1 MEIRHLR
8 YFVAVVEERS
18 FTKASARLFIAQPP
32 LSRQIQNL
40 EEELGLQL
48 LERGSRPVKTT
59 EAGQFFYQ
67 YAKRVLTNIDQ
78 MVAMTKQ
85 VGVVDKVIKIGFVGS
100 LLFGLLPKII
110 HNFRQSQ
117 PSLKIELVELTTLE
131 QIEALKQGK
140 IDVGFGRLKVSDPAI
155 KRILLRNE
163 DLSVGLHISH
173 PLAQMQNGVYLAD
186 IVNERLLLYPN
197 TDKQDFS
204 DHILSIFAEHGLI
217 PNHIQKVREVQL
229 ALGLS
234 AAGEGIC
241 IVPRSSETIQIA
253 DLCYIPLLDPD
264 AKSPIFMS
272 YRNLEDSDY
281 IAVLLQTIETVYKQV
296 SIHNF
301 QQRLSFFGKITH
313 SVSDAN

>member
-18 FTKASARLFIAQPP
+18 FTKASSRLFIAQPP

-40 EEELGLQL
+40 EDELGLQL

-85 VGVVDKVIKIGFVGS
+85 VGVFDKVINIGFVGS
-100 LLFGLLPKII
+100 LLFGLLPKVIY
-110 HNFRQSQ
+110 NFRQLQ
-117 PSLKIELVELTTLE
+117 PHLKIELIEMNTLE

-140 IDVGFGRLKVSDPAI
+140 IDIGFGRLKISDPAI
-155 KRILLRNE
+155 TRILLSNE
-163 DLSVGLHISH
+163 ALSVGVHTSH

-186 IVNERLLLYPN
+186 IVNELLLLYPN
-197 TDKQDFS
+197 SKGPNFS
-204 DHILSIFAEHGLI
+204 DHVFSIFAEHGLI
-217 PNHIQKVREVQL
+217 PNHTKKVREVQL

-241 IVPRSSETIQIA
+241 IVPCSSETIQMA

-264 AKSPIFMS
+264 AKSPIFIS
-272 YRNLEDSDY
+272 YRNLEDNDY
-281 IAVLLQTIETVYKQV
+281 TPILLKTIEKVYGSGTENEK
-296 SIHNF
+296 N
-301 QQRLSFFGKITH
+301 K
-313 SVSDAN
+313 